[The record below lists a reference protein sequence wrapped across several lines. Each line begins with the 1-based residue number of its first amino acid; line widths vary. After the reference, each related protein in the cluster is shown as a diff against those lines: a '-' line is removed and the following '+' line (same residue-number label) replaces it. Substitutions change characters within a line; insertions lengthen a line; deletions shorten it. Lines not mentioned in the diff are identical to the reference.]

1 MADYITITDA
11 QVDPEAPITSE
22 LMSALR
28 DNPTAITEGAT
39 GAPKVQR
46 AAIQDDAVN
55 LSKIDLNAATYS
67 GSISTSS
74 VFISIPSNYAFFPR
88 WTSSSAD
95 IQVSLYYDGRIRFL
109 NTGELSRTYSIT
121 FRWIQ

>member
-1 MADYITITDA
+1 MADYTTITDT

-28 DNPTAITEGAT
+28 DNPIAITEGAS
-39 GAPKVQR
+39 GAPRVQT
-46 AAIQDDAVN
+46 AAIQDDAVTLAKIN
-55 LSKIDLNAATYS
+55 LNTATYS
-67 GSISTSS
+67 GATTTS

-88 WTSSSAD
+88 WTSSSSD
-95 IQVSLYYDGRIRFL
+95 ISVSLYYDGRIRFT
-109 NTGELSRTYSIT
+109 NTGDINRTYSIT